1 MDAVGESGQ
10 PAATQHTNGR
20 PSVGVYRRDW
30 DADKRQAAALL
41 DMVEPCWA
49 IYYGTGS
56 RLFFAIAAWNVAD
69 PLIVEATDVGELQE
83 LMREAE
89 LIGATHTDSHPK
101 SAVWL

>member
-1 MDAVGESGQ
+1 MDAAGEPGQ
-10 PAATQHTNGR
+10 PATAHHTDGQ
-20 PSVGVYRRDW
+20 PSIRVHRRNW
-30 DADKRQAAALL
+30 DADKRQAAAQL
-41 DMVEPCWA
+41 DMAEPCWA

-69 PLIVEATDVGELQE
+69 PLIVEAIDVGELQE

-89 LIGATHTDSHPK
+89 VIGATPTDSRPA